1 MLPFYFINLFLLEH
15 DFVSQNIFLNF
26 KFKFFSPR
34 SKVIEIELKNKPP
47 PIVLNGETT
56 NTTLSILLIV
66 NRSCNCKPVGNI
78 SATSGGGIKEPN
90 LISLI
95 KPHTHTKTKKW
106 VANSS
111 SLLGCLG

>member
-1 MLPFYFINLFLLEH
+1 
-15 DFVSQNIFLNF
+15 
-26 KFKFFSPR
+26 
-34 SKVIEIELKNKPP
+34 
-47 PIVLNGETT
+47 
-56 NTTLSILLIV
+56 LIV